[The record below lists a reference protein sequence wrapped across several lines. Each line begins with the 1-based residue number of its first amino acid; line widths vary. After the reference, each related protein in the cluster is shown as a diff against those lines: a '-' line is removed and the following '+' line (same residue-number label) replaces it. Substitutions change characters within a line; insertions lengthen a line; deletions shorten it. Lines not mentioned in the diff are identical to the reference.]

1 MTQTI
6 DLEKISQLISRV
18 ASETNPKDINSPELV
33 EAIDSVLKVLEK
45 NHSGNPSVK
54 NALAD
59 ARKAIEKS

>member
-1 MTQTI
+1 VTQTI

-18 ASETNPKDINSPELV
+18 ASETNPEEINSPELV
-33 EAIDSVLKVLEK
+33 DAIDSVLKVLEK
-45 NHSGNPSVK
+45 NHSDNPFVK

>member
-6 DLEKISQLISRV
+6 DLEKISQLISRA
-18 ASETNPKDINSPELV
+18 ASENNPKDINSPELV

-45 NHSGNPSVK
+45 NHSDNPFVK